1 MYCQRIALF
10 VAIFGS
16 LLSSQIHGS
25 TLPPPVDEINN
36 KTTITSDGAIKTAAQ
51 LKEVCETK
59 LEYSR
64 WIDDRC
70 YFFHNKEV
78 RAFDDAKKICSDTF
92 KQHGFENGRIY
103 EPKDSENFVKIYKLA
118 EEFSKRPTLQLWLGL
133 NDREKEGE
141 FVYNSN
147 GKLPKIEE
155 HWADRQ
161 PNGGLNE
168 NCLTTFMPD
177 EDDSPRLYDRPCVEV
192 DSIGET
198 GHKFFCECNVPDQ
211 KQTIKE
217 TTVED
222 AISKD
227 HLNVSK
233 ARADLM
239 SDIKNC
245 KGGACLS
252 PANDEKINSKKIET
266 KVKKVDLKSTET
278 SSKAGPIE
286 TDTTLSGTN
295 FNKSTVDHLNDSD
308 ARANLMAEIKACGTH
323 LSTAVG
329 HCLDSTDSGSKD
341 STTMQKKVV
350 PSSSPL
356 KDDSNEEK
364 VYMCKCVQF
373 HGWSF
378 FGGIVATVATAAT
391 AFLGFKYHKTKKMQN
406 PNYNLFK

>member
-16 LLSSQIHGS
+16 LLSSQINGS
-25 TLPPPVDEINN
+25 TLPPPVDEITN
-36 KTTITSDGAIKTAAQ
+36 KTTIAPNGAIKTAAQ
-51 LKEVCETK
+51 LKEVCET
-59 LEYSR
+59 LFEYSR
-64 WIDDRC
+64 WINDRC

-78 RAFDDAKKICSDTF
+78 RAFDDAQKICSVIG

-133 NDREKEGE
+133 NDREKDGE

-147 GKLPKIEE
+147 GKLPKIKE

-161 PNGGLNE
+161 PNGGLAE

-177 EDDSPRLYDRPCVEV
+177 DDDSPRLYDRPCVET
-192 DSIGET
+192 DPIGET

-211 KQTIKE
+211 KQTHKE
-217 TTVED
+217 TMVED

-227 HLNVSK
+227 HLNVSE

-239 SDIKNC
+239 SDIKDC

-252 PANDEKINSKKIET
+252 PANNENMNSKILET
-266 KVKKVDLKSTET
+266 KVKKADMKSTET
-278 SSKAGPIE
+278 SSKTDPIE
-286 TDTTLSGTN
+286 TNATLSAIN
-295 FNKSTVDHLNDSD
+295 INKSTVDHLNVSD
-308 ARANLMAEIKACGTH
+308 ARANLMDEIKTCG
-323 LSTAVG
+323 G
-329 HCLDSTDSGSKD
+329 GKCLKSADSGSKD
-341 STTMQKKVV
+341 STATQKKVV

-356 KDDSNEEK
+356 KDDSNEKK
-364 VYMCKCVQF
+364 VYMCECVQF

-378 FGGIVATVATAAT
+378 FGGIVVTIGTAAI
-391 AFLGFKYHKTKKMQN
+391 AFLGIKYYKTKKMQN
-406 PNYNLFK
+406 PNYNLF